1 MRFTKIFGWLA
12 LTVVLSGYF
21 AGAAAAPVPVPETI
35 SSLEGVREDE
45 HVVLAADG
53 GAPLGVQ
60 RLRAWRNGEIL
71 HLELDR
77 RFANGERSREE
88 ATARINGILEPLE
101 FHKKGIQDGEAESQ
115 DMDFRTG
122 IVKATIKGETR
133 QYELDLPPDTYVGPL
148 LAVASAQVTA
158 DPTRFGEFS
167 TVALTPEP
175 KVYRLRA
182 EVVERGAVDLGAGL
196 QRAYEVRL
204 RPDLGAVKNVLFASF
219 LPAHHFWFA
228 DDPSRQFLAFRGTL
242 GYEGQAVRIV
252 RSADPGEKKGDAR

>member
-1 MRFTKIFGWLA
+1 
-12 LTVVLSGYF
+12 
-21 AGAAAAPVPVPETI
+21 
-35 SSLEGVREDE
+35 
-45 HVVLAADG
+45 
-53 GAPLGVQ
+53 VQ
-60 RLRAWRNGEIL
+60 RLRVWREGEIL

-88 ATARINGILEPLE
+88 ATARINGVLEPLE
-101 FHKKGIQDGEAESQ
+101 FHKRALQNGEAERQ
-115 DMDFRTG
+115 DMDLQAG
-122 IVKATIKGETR
+122 IVETTIKGETR
-133 QYELDLPPDTYVGPL
+133 QYELDLPPDTYVGPM

-158 DPTRFGEFS
+158 DPNRFGEFS

-182 EVVERGAVDLGAGL
+182 EVIEREAVDLGAGL

-204 RPDLGAVKNVLFASF
+204 RADLGGVGNALLASF

-242 GYEGQAVRIV
+242 GYEGRAVRIV
-252 RSADPGEKKGDAR
+252 RSTERAKKEGIAR